1 MVVCVCVDIL
11 NHLYLATMPQ
21 IYKKRSVMA
30 RGVGEWET
38 AEGWVEK
45 SQNTSDIMPK
55 LGT

>member
-1 MVVCVCVDIL
+1 MCVDIL
-11 NHLYLATMPQ
+11 NHLYLGTMPQ

>member
-1 MVVCVCVDIL
+1 MCVDIL
-11 NHLYLATMPQ
+11 NHLYLGAMPQ

-38 AEGWVEK
+38 AEVEK

>member
-1 MVVCVCVDIL
+1 
-11 NHLYLATMPQ
+11 
-21 IYKKRSVMA
+21 MA

-55 LGT
+55 LGTWGNLLAVISVLVGTAASIFYWKL